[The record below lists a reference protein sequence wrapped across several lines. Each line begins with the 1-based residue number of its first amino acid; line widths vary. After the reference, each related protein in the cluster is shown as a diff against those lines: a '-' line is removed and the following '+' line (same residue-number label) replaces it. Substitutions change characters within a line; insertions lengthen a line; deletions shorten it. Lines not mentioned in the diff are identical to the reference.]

1 MTQEVDVLVIGAGP
15 GGYPAAIRAAQL
27 GKKVLL
33 VDKGTIGGECL
44 NWGCIPSKALVSAA
58 DLYYK
63 AKNVPFFKSSDNL
76 GIDSKKL
83 QNWKTDIQTRLI
95 NGVKQLLKG
104 NGVDTKIGTARFVNP
119 NQAEIISVNGQKEL
133 VKFSHAVIASGGQ
146 QRSLPLFQID
156 EKKILGPKGVL
167 ELDEI
172 PEKLVCIG
180 SDASNLEIAT
190 LYAKLG
196 SNVTLVES
204 GKELAPDIDSE
215 LIRNVRSTMK
225 KLGIDILTEV
235 ELTGV
240 NVEKKGP
247 IEILGKEKKKKPV
260 KLHADKVLINIG
272 KSAASQELHLELA
285 GVTTDNE
292 GFIPVNEKQQTNVP
306 NILAAGDVTGK
317 PFLAHRA
324 TKQGVIAAEVIAG
337 KPSEADF
344 RAIPGVIFTDPE
356 IAFVGLTEREAKEAG
371 YKVTAGRVSF
381 GASGR
386 AMTRLSEKGFVKIV
400 AEEETGVLLGVQIV
414 GPDASDLISE
424 VALALEMGATIEDL
438 GFTMHPHPTLP
449 EMIMEAADVPLG
461 KAIHVINRLA
471 RKK

>member
-1 MTQEVDVLVIGAGP
+1 MTQEIDVLVIGAGP

-44 NWGCIPSKALVSAA
+44 NWGCIPSKALISAA

-63 AKNVPFFKSSDNL
+63 AKNAPFFTSSDSL
-76 GIDSKKL
+76 GIDSKEL
-83 QNWKTDIQTRLI
+83 QTWKKDVQTRLI
-95 NGVKQLLKG
+95 SGIKQLLKG
-104 NGVDTKIGTARFVNP
+104 NSVETKIGTARFVKP
-119 NQAEIISVNGQKEL
+119 NQVEILGENSKKEL
-133 VKFSHAVIASGGQ
+133 VKFTHAIIAAGGR

-156 EKKILGPKGVL
+156 EQKILGPKGAL
-167 ELDEI
+167 ELDKI
-172 PEKLVCIG
+172 PEKLICIG
-180 SDASNLEIAT
+180 SDTSNLEIAT

-196 SNVTLVES
+196 SKVTLIES

-215 LIRNVRSTMK
+215 LVRNVRATMK
-225 KLGIDILTEV
+225 KIGIDILTEV

-240 NVEKKGP
+240 NLEKKGP
-247 IEILGKEKKKKPV
+247 IEVLGKDKKKATI
-260 KLHADKVLINIG
+260 KLQADNILINVG
-272 KSAASQELHLELA
+272 KLAATKELQLELA
-285 GVTTDNE
+285 GVTTDKD
-292 GFIPVNEKQQTNVP
+292 GFIPINKKQQTNVSH
-306 NILAAGDVTGK
+306 IFAVGDVTGK

-324 TKQGVIAAEVIAG
+324 TKQGIVAAEVIAG

-356 IAFVGLTEREAKEAG
+356 IAFVGLTEREAKESG
-371 YKVTAGRVSF
+371 YNVTVGRVSF

-400 AEEETGVLLGVQIV
+400 AEEETGVLLGAQIV
-414 GPDASDLISE
+414 GPDAADLISE